1 MLMKKWIITGASG
14 SVATECMKILLKNN
28 YFIDAYSRNN
38 LKLNSKGINFQKIKN
53 YKSIKF
59 DLKGVE
65 CLLIAQGMFKY
76 EVVEKMSLSSINSL
90 IASNFTSQI
99 EIVRSFLTQIVKQ
112 KNRRINVVFLGS
124 TNAYESGSGTV
135 IYGACKAGILALV
148 KALNKEYIDTDIRF
162 WLISFGTLNN
172 KMGSQVP
179 NQIKESLL
187 EVPMIAQEIIH
198 NVKRDG
204 NLWQP
209 EIVIRRRHIKT
220 QGSIC

>member
-1 MLMKKWIITGASG
+1 
-14 SVATECMKILLKNN
+14 MKILLKKD
-28 YFIDAYSRNN
+28 YVIDAYSRNN
-38 LKLNSKGINFQKIKN
+38 LKLNNKKINFQKIKN
-53 YKSIKF
+53 YKKIEF

-76 EVVEKMSLSSINSL
+76 EPVEKMSLSSTHSL
-90 IASNFTSQI
+90 IDSNFTSQI
-99 EIVRSFLTQIVKQ
+99 EIVHSFLSQIVKQ
-112 KNRRINVVFLGS
+112 KNRRMNIVFLGS

-148 KALNKEYIDTDIRF
+148 KALNKEYVNSDIRF

-187 EVPMIAQEIIH
+187 DVHLIAQEILH
-198 NVKRDG
+198 NVQSDG

-220 QGSIC
+220 KNPTC